1 MDNLIAEVIIRNKAK
16 GEMFLKRRDKAS
28 NKKINQIYETCH
40 ICHRT
45 NVNSSFIQCDTCQSF
60 FHSTC
65 YYPLYSHKGNT
76 TNIRLCTFCRMIKTN
91 TCVMCNKEIDINND
105 LEVQC
110 EFCSSK
116 MHYKCLDIPFNYF
129 LLRYYYSKPFDTS
142 RDEKNLYNKI
152 LKMLSQKESDI
163 LNKKNQRQA
172 YIDCIQKETKDYEHL
187 LKLFSVCN
195 SCIKKPKYNLNTF
208 IAKNENKKLVQV
220 CFFPFN
226 QNIHSLFVNDAIYE
240 NVNELDYNIHIN
252 KEDIVNNSN
261 IFAQS
266 DLFKIKKIHSFNRII
281 ETKCEKTILKWSNNV
296 YSIENHSFMK
306 TIPEYMNLINQYI
319 SDHSDTPYIAPDM
332 IIYRSEM
339 IENDNCL
346 TNVLLL
352 AKNEDIYKSA
362 FDSCIKNIF
371 MQSYMRFQHYYYRG
385 KQISPKY
392 VIFIDRYQE
401 MKKIYKERI
410 HSKLNGVTI
419 KTLNL
424 KKRNAEDKLYL
435 KLIRKDQR
443 TGMFDLIPDILIISL
458 EWFKEPFMIQ
468 LLNLQ
473 VNGIVFLTEFQDSFK
488 HITLF
493 IKEMKIYRYVLPI
506 LFIFYLS
513 LLPIQSNKALLN
525 FNKILFDRN
534 DKKIISNSSFDY
546 YSLYNCNLKFL
557 PKNLDE
563 YLFIT
568 QYKLHWYIDIEKKD
582 IQFENIKNDIINY
595 FSDEIQV
602 NIFPDKESK
611 VIHFIPVDYPF
622 PIDIKEKYTLESVE
636 EINDISGNI
645 YMENYENKF
654 KAVNAILSL
663 YDRNTVQHV
672 LILYSATNSKNNSTY
687 YNERTN
693 QFESAL
699 SDSIANSSFSNAFTC
714 INIDRDLEYYATI
727 LKYKERFGVLVIIQ
741 FNVFVHN
748 IYYLNFLFS
757 LSSDCYQLYNNNT
770 IEHDLLYA
778 YFSCLCIRKK
788 RIDFGKILIQ
798 MHIELMNQIR
808 TWYPSRIDINSVIR
822 KYLRKDGIIIFG
834 NDSFFYTVNGDYL
847 FKKNKMKLTL
857 NDSIEESTQS
867 IQDIESVNDNTI
879 KTEKLKLT
887 DFLKHNIRQ
896 CTEKREKISLLH
908 NYFVESG
915 LTQEVREYIL
925 SFISCNSFNEEELS
939 QKVNDIKE
947 AIEIEYHCNIDITI
961 LRFYFEYI
969 LLVLYE
975 DSIDESISQF
985 LFTNDNRKELVMSIM
1000 LKYKNKA

>member
-1 MDNLIAEVIIRNKAK
+1 MDNLLVDLINKNKAK
-16 GEMFLKRRDKAS
+16 GEMFLKRRDKVS
-28 NKKINQIYETCH
+28 NKKINQIYETCY

-45 NVNSSFIQCDTCQSF
+45 NVNSQYIQCDTCQSF

-65 YYPLYSHKGNT
+65 YYPLNSHQDKD
-76 TNIRLCTFCRMIKTN
+76 TNIRLCSFCRMIKTN
-91 TCVMCNKEIDINND
+91 TCVICNKEIDKYND
-105 LEVQC
+105 LEVEC

-142 RDEKNLYNKI
+142 RDDKNLYNKI
-152 LKMLSQKESDI
+152 LKQLSQKEADI
-163 LNKKNQRQA
+163 LSKKNQRQA
-172 YIDCIQKETKDYEHL
+172 YIDCIQKETKGYQHL
-187 LKLFSVCN
+187 LTLFSVCN
-195 SCIKKPKYNLNTF
+195 FCIKKPKYNLNTF
-208 IAKNENKKLVQV
+208 IAKNENKRLVQV

-226 QNIHSLFVNDAIYE
+226 QNIHSLFVNTTIYE
-240 NVNELDYNIHIN
+240 SINELDYNIHIN
-252 KEDIVNNSN
+252 KEDIVSNSN

-266 DLFKIKKIHSFNRII
+266 DLFKIKKIHCFNRII

-296 YSIENHSFMK
+296 YSIENHSFMR

-319 SDHSDTPYIAPDM
+319 PEHSDTPYKAPDM
-332 IIYRSEM
+332 VIYRSEM

-346 TNVLLL
+346 TNVLLF

-371 MQSYMRFQHYYYRG
+371 IQSYKRFQDDFYRS

-392 VIFIDRYQE
+392 IIFIDRYQT

-410 HSKLNGVTI
+410 HSKVKGVTI

-424 KKRNAEDKLYL
+424 KKRNSEDKLYL
-435 KLIRKDQR
+435 KLLRKDPR
-443 TGMFDLIPDILIISL
+443 TGMFNIIPDILIISL
-458 EWFKEPFMIQ
+458 ECFKEPFMIQ

-473 VNGIVFLTEFQDSFK
+473 VNAIVFLAEFQDSFK
-488 HITLF
+488 NITLF
-493 IKEMKIYRYVLPI
+493 IKEMKIYQYDLPL

-513 LLPIQSNKALLN
+513 LLPIQSNNALLN

-534 DKKIISNSSFDY
+534 DKRIISNSSFDP

-557 PKNLDE
+557 PNTLDE

-568 QYKLHWYIDIEKKD
+568 QYKLHWYIDLEKNEIK
-582 IQFENIKNDIINY
+582 FEHIKNDIRNY

-602 NIFPDKESK
+602 NILPDKANK
-611 VIHFIPVDYPF
+611 VIRFIPIDYPF
-622 PIDIKEKYTLESVE
+622 PIDINEKYTLQSVE
-636 EINDISGNI
+636 DINDISSNTF
-645 YMENYENKF
+645 MENYENKL
-654 KAVNAILSL
+654 KAVNEILSL
-663 YDRNTVQHV
+663 YDRNIVQYV
-672 LILYSATNSKNNSTY
+672 LILYSATNNKKDNDY
-687 YNERTN
+687 YNEKTN
-693 QFESAL
+693 QFESSL
-699 SDSIANSSFSNAFTC
+699 SDSIARSSFNNAFSC
-714 INIDRDLEYYATI
+714 INIDKDCDHYGTI
-727 LKYKERFGVLVIIQ
+727 MKYKERYGVIVIIQ

-748 IYYLNFLFS
+748 PLYLNFLFS

-788 RIDFGKILIQ
+788 RIDFGKIIIQ

-808 TWYPSRIDINSVIR
+808 TWYPSRIDSDSVIR
-822 KYLRKDGIIIFG
+822 SDLRKDGIIVFG
-834 NDSFFYTVNGDYL
+834 NDLFFYTVNGDYL

-857 NDSIEESTQS
+857 NESIDESAQEIEFVSETTNKDS
-867 IQDIESVNDNTI
+867 V
-879 KTEKLKLT
+879 KLT
-887 DFLKHNIRQ
+887 DFLKLNISQ
-896 CTEKREKISLLH
+896 CKDKKEKISLIQ
-908 NYFVESG
+908 NYFVENG
-915 LTQEVREYIL
+915 LSPEVREYIV
-925 SFISCNSFNEEELS
+925 SFIACNSFNEEELN
-939 QKVNDIKE
+939 QKVNDLKKG
-947 AIEIEYHCNIDITI
+947 IESEYHINIDITI

-975 DSIDESISQF
+975 DSIDEYISQF
-985 LFTNDNRKELVMSIM
+985 LFTNDNRNELVMSIM